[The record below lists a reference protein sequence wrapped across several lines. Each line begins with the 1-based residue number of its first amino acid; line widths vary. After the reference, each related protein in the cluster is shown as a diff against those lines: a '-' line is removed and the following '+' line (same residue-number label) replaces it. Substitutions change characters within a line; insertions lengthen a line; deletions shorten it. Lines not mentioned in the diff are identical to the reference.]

1 MKSGSNKRKDKKRA
15 NGNLRSESEPGRK
28 LRKISEE
35 EEYEAKGGRL
45 LSREE
50 IEREVAER
58 RGAL

>member
-35 EEYEAKGGRL
+35 YEAKGGRL